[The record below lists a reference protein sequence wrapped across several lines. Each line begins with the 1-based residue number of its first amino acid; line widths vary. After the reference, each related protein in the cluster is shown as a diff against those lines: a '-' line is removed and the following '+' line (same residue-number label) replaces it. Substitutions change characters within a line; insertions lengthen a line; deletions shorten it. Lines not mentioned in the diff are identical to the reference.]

1 MVKACFPDGENINDN
16 NNDNNDNDPEGEN
29 RDDNNEGDN
38 NDNNNDK
45 KVKTIVTTIMTTM
58 MTTIIST
65 MVFLPVVATSRC
77 PIPLGWPSFDKLCL
91 KKLFKEKLPQTVSK
105 KKLKSCDKL
114 CSIFL
119 KRFDKL
125 CLKK

>member
-1 MVKACFPDGENINDN
+1 MTMILKVKTAMTTMKATIMTTIMT
-16 NNDNNDNDPEGEN
+16 
-29 RDDNNEGDN
+29 
-38 NDNNNDK
+38 K

-58 MTTIIST
+58 MTTTIST